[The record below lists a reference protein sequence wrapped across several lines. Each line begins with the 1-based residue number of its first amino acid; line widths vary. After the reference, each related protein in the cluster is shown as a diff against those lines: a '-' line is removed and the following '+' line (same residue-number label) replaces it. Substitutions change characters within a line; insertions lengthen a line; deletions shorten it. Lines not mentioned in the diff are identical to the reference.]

1 MVFPSD
7 SASRPAIVRAIKS
20 DGRVQVAFEGGYII
34 CESSYPAK
42 LASRLAGLPGI
53 DSVAITRKVPRRFSH
68 VTSAIV
74 QAGSKEILPGEKFY
88 VKVIQ
93 TAKADYVDRDVEF
106 VSAGALVGKLA
117 EINALPAKSEQEA
130 DRVILAVV
138 GKRLAYVCIKAVNDT
153 EAKGRT

>member
-1 MVFPSD
+1 M
-7 SASRPAIVRAIKS
+7 
-20 DGRVQVAFEGGYII
+20 QVASEGGYII
-34 CESSYPAK
+34 CESSDPAK
-42 LASRLAGLPGI
+42 LASRLVVLSGI
-53 DSVAITRKVPRRFSH
+53 DSVVIARKVQRWFSH

-74 QAGSKEILPGEKFY
+74 QAGSIEILPGETFY

-93 TAKADYVDRDVEF
+93 TAKADYVDRDFEF

-117 EINALPAKSEQEA
+117 EINALPAKGEQEA

-138 GKRLAYVCIKAVNDT
+138 GKRFAYVRIKAVNDT